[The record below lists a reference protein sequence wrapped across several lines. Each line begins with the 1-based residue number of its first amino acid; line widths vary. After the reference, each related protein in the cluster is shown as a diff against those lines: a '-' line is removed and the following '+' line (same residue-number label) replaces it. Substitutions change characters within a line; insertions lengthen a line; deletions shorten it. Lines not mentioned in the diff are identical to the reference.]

1 MKGTMYSFFSKAPKA
16 SGAGAK
22 STPKAAKP
30 LAKPLAKSAGAKK
43 ASPAKKTP
51 LSTGSKSKAL
61 PRTVKE
67 PVAARDEE
75 ELSDAA
81 DAVDE
86 EGTGRGLSE
95 GASSCGLSEGASS
108 FGRKKLKLATPSPQV
123 RAPRALGRGRRWEGR
138 RRVRGRVL

>member
-1 MKGTMYSFFSKAPKA
+1 MKRETMKGTMYSFFSKAPKA

-51 LSTGSKSKAL
+51 LSTGSKSKVL

-86 EGTGRGLSE
+86 EGTGR
-95 GASSCGLSEGASS
+95 GLSEGASS